1 MFKFIP
7 SERCF
12 FLREKYFLGESG
24 GITLL
29 TYLINVSKLMEVLDI
44 LQAGLVNSSKKFVK
58 CFPYLCFVLGN
69 LFRVII
75 FIYDLFYNF
84 PCFPHFQGFSKSN
97 HFLEHF
103 HWKKLFFVVVFA
115 FIYICFSKAFHKAF
129 FSSWRRFITFIS
141 CRTKI
146 FFA

>member
-29 TYLINVSKLMEVLDI
+29 TYLINVSKLMEVLGI

-97 HFLEHF
+97 HFFRTFSLKKVIFCSCLCF
-103 HWKKLFFVVVFA
+103 HLYMIFKS
-115 FIYICFSKAFHKAF
+115 FS
-129 FSSWRRFITFIS
+129 
-141 CRTKI
+141 
-146 FFA
+146 